1 MPVVGGTG
9 LGPLLSARQG
19 LRLLLCPPDDA
30 FTNMALDEALALTAD
45 ITPTFRVYYWSSP
58 SISIGYF
65 QKVLEVLNAPVPVG
79 AGFKP
84 APTIVRRPT
93 GGTAVL
99 HLPETYQPSFSLVI
113 ETPRSMGQIYHLLGQ
128 VAIEALKTLDIEA
141 RLWDEKGSRG
151 RFQTCPYFCT
161 SNFSHY
167 DVISQGQKVAG
178 YSARRLQGVT
188 LFQGYLH
195 LPEPAKGGHLVEAI
209 ITGME
214 KIAGVRLMEGN
225 LTEAEAVLT
234 RELRQKKYLQQDW
247 NYKR

>member
-1 MPVVGGTG
+1 
-9 LGPLLSARQG
+9 
-19 LRLLLCPPDDA
+19 
-30 FTNMALDEALALTAD
+30 MALDEALAQTAD
-45 ITPTFRVYYWSSP
+45 TTPTFRVYYWSTP

-65 QKVLEVLNAPVPVG
+65 QRALEVLNTPRPVG
-79 AGFKP
+79 AGLKP

-113 ETPRSMGQIYHLLGQ
+113 ETPRGMGQIYHLLGL
-128 VAIEALKTLDIEA
+128 VMIEALKTLGIEA
-141 RLWDEKGSRG
+141 RLWDGKGSVNS
-151 RFQTCPYFCT
+151 FFCT
-161 SNFSHY
+161 ANLSPY

-195 LPEPAKGGHLVEAI
+195 LPEPAEGGHLVEAI

-214 KIAGVRLMEGN
+214 KITEARLMESN
-225 LTEAEAVLT
+225 LTEAETVLT
-234 RELRQKKYLQQDW
+234 RELRQNKYLQQDW

>member
-1 MPVVGGTG
+1 
-9 LGPLLSARQG
+9 
-19 LRLLLCPPDDA
+19 
-30 FTNMALDEALALTAD
+30 MALDEALAQTAD
-45 ITPTFRVYYWSSP
+45 TTPTFRVYYWSTP

-65 QKVLEVLNAPVPVG
+65 QKALEVLTAPVPVG

-84 APTIVRRPT
+84 APTMVRRPT
-93 GGTAVL
+93 GGTAVF
-99 HLPETYQPSFSLVI
+99 HDSQPSFSLVLGMRADVRQGYYL
-113 ETPRSMGQIYHLLGQ
+113 TGQ
-128 VAIEALKTLDIEA
+128 VIIEALKTLDIEA

-161 SNFSHY
+161 ANLSPY

>member
-1 MPVVGGTG
+1 
-9 LGPLLSARQG
+9 
-19 LRLLLCPPDDA
+19 
-30 FTNMALDEALALTAD
+30 
-45 ITPTFRVYYWSSP
+45 
-58 SISIGYF
+58 
-65 QKVLEVLNAPVPVG
+65 
-79 AGFKP
+79 
-84 APTIVRRPT
+84 T

-99 HLPETYQPSFSLVI
+99 HDSQPSFSLVLGM
-113 ETPRSMGQIYHLLGQ
+113 RADVRQGYHLMGQVI
-128 VAIEALKTLDIEA
+128 IEALRTLDIEA
-141 RLWDEKGSRG
+141 RLWDGKGSVNS
-151 RFQTCPYFCT
+151 FFCT
-161 SNFSHY
+161 ANLSPY

-214 KIAGVRLMEGN
+214 KITGARLMEGN
-225 LTEAEAVLT
+225 LTEAETVLT

>member
-1 MPVVGGTG
+1 M
-9 LGPLLSARQG
+9 
-19 LRLLLCPPDDA
+19 RLLLSSPGDA
-30 FTNMALDEALALTAD
+30 FTNMALDEALAQTAD
-45 ITPTFRVYYWSSP
+45 TTPTFRVYYWSTP

-65 QKVLEVLNAPVPVG
+65 QGALEVLNSLIGRGTVQR
-79 AGFKP
+79 
-84 APTIVRRPT
+84 APTLVRRPT

-99 HLPETYQPSFSLVI
+99 HDSQPSFSLVL
-113 ETPRSMGQIYHLLGQ
+113 RMRADVRQGYHLLGQ
-128 VAIEALKTLDIEA
+128 VIKEALRTLDIEA
-141 RLWDEKGSRG
+141 RLWDEKGSVNS
-151 RFQTCPYFCT
+151 FFCT
-161 SNFSHY
+161 SNFSPY

-195 LPEPAKGGHLVEAI
+195 LPEPAEGGRLVEAI

-214 KIAGVRLMEGN
+214 KITGVRLMEGN
-225 LTEAEAVLT
+225 LTEAETVLT